1 MNSVA
6 CTLLA
11 AASLFGGAAAQC
23 TTDGNGD
30 GVVDVTDLL
39 GLLGQYGGAGS
50 YDSNGNGAV
59 DVTDLLALLGEYGRS
74 CGGNACTGVFT
85 TAVDNAYTAYAS
97 GLERPGVQGVQGA
110 PESSG
115 SLPAFHHRFY
125 HGLF

>member
-1 MNSVA
+1 MLVV
-6 CTLLA
+6 
-11 AASLFGGAAAQC
+11 ASLFGGVATQC

-59 DVTDLLALLGEYGRS
+59 DVSDLLALLGEYGRS
-74 CGGNACTGVFT
+74 CGGNVCTGVFT

-97 GLERPGVQGVQGA
+97 GPERSGVQGVHQN
-110 PESSG
+110 PLDRF
-115 SLPAFHHRFY
+115 LPFTIDFIKAS
-125 HGLF
+125 

>member
-39 GLLGQYGGAGS
+39 ACLAAFDSSAAG
-50 YDSNGNGAV
+50 DTNGDGV
-59 DVTDLLALLGEYGRS
+59 TDVTDLLAIL
-74 CGGNACTGVFT
+74 A
-85 TAVDNAYTAYAS
+85 
-97 GLERPGVQGVQGA
+97 
-110 PESSG
+110 
-115 SLPAFHHRFY
+115 AFE
-125 HGLF
+125 G